1 MKSVF
6 VVAVSVA
13 VVLCSVTAIMMFLQH
28 VDVNQS
34 ELGRL
39 ILNGMQA
46 KS

>member
-1 MKSVF
+1 MKSAF
-6 VVAVSVA
+6 VVAVSVVA
-13 VVLCSVTAIMMFLQH
+13 VLCSVTAIMMFLQH

-39 ILNGMQA
+39 ILSGMQS